1 MKITKDLVL
10 FITGGSSGLGEET
23 VRLFS
28 SLGCKVAVADV
39 DVERMN
45 QLKQEQ
51 ALSGDN
57 IIWIPCDV
65 SVESQV
71 KDAVQ

>member
-28 SLGCKVAVADV
+28 ELGCKIAVADV

-45 QLKQEQ
+45 QLKQEP

-65 SVESQV
+65 SIESQV